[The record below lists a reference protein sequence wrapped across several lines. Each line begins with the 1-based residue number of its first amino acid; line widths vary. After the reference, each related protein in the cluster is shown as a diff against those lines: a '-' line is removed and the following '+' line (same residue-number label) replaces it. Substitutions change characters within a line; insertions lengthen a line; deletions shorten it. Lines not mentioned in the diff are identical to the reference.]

1 MLNSTNTDIQVN
13 DESIT
18 LSIEQYVAFI
28 EQVQLERIWLK
39 SLKVTNSSGGN
50 TPPGASVT
58 LDESQ
63 SWKDSESGFQAFHKY
78 TAEFRSDKNRK
89 LARVDVEFGLDYRSE
104 EPMND
109 EVFEVFSENNLP
121 LNSWPYFRETL
132 SSAVARM
139 GWLPFTLP
147 ARKIMG
153 SASQRNKSQ

>member
-78 TAEFRSDKNRK
+78 TACLLYTSDAADD
-89 LARVDVEFGLDYRSE
+89 LTRV
-104 EPMND
+104 
-109 EVFEVFSENNLP
+109 NLGG
-121 LNSWPYFRETL
+121 R
-132 SSAVARM
+132 R
-139 GWLPFTLP
+139 
-147 ARKIMG
+147 
-153 SASQRNKSQ
+153 